1 MTDRP
6 PGLDDPAYAAFAW
19 ARFRR
24 VLGWMA
30 LATVAIIA
38 AALVVLDHF
47 YGPLSWVTVG
57 AVVIGFGG
65 TILLAAALM
74 GLAFLSSGSGHD
86 AAVDDFAST
95 QQDRRRP

>member
-1 MTDRP
+1 MPDRP
-6 PGLDDPAYAAFAW
+6 PGLDDPTYAAFAW

-24 VLGWMA
+24 IMGWMA
-30 LATVAIIA
+30 VATVAIIA
-38 AALVVLDHF
+38 AALAVLSHF

-57 AVVIGFGG
+57 AVVVGFGG

-86 AAVDDFAST
+86 QAVDHFAEK
-95 QQDRRRP
+95 QRDRGR

>member
-1 MTDRP
+1 MPDHP
-6 PGLDDPAYAAFAW
+6 PGLDDPAQAAFAW

-24 VLGWMA
+24 IMGWMA

-38 AALVVLDHF
+38 VALGVLDRF

-57 AVVIGFGG
+57 AVVVGFGG

-86 AAVDDFAST
+86 QTVGDFAET
-95 QQDRRRP
+95 QRNRRR